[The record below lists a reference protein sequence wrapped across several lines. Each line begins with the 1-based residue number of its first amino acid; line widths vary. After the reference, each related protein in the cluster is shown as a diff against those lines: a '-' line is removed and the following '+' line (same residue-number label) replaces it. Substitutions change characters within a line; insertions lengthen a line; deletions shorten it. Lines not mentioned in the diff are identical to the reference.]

1 MRRFLFAVFLVVACA
16 TVAAADAIGD
26 AESTYNRGDYTKAA
40 RLLRPLADQGNARAQ
55 FNLGVMY
62 ERGQGVP
69 QFDTEAVQWYRLAAD
84 EGYAHAQSNLGVMYY
99 AGHAVPQNDREAF
112 KWIRR
117 AAEQGQANAQGNLG
131 LMYAKGRGDPQDVA
145 RAYMWSS
152 VASEAL
158 GGVDG
163 REAEKNR
170 GLAASQ
176 MTAAQIVK
184 AQEMTRRCQQ
194 SKFKVCD

>member
-1 MRRFLFAVFLVVACA
+1 
-16 TVAAADAIGD
+16 
-26 AESTYNRGDYTKAA
+26 
-40 RLLRPLADQGNARAQ
+40 
-55 FNLGVMY
+55 
-62 ERGQGVP
+62 
-69 QFDTEAVQWYRLAAD
+69 
-84 EGYAHAQSNLGVMYY
+84 MYY

-117 AAEQGQANAQGNLG
+117 AAEQGQANAQSNLG
-131 LMYAKGRGDPQDVA
+131 LMYAKGRGVPQDVA
-145 RAYMWSS
+145 RAYMWYS

-170 GLAASQ
+170 DLAASQ